1 MKKIIATLFACLAML
16 AVLHVQ
22 AQTTQLR
29 FGLKGGLNM
38 TKFSFSDEL
47 FDSKNQLGFFVGP
60 SFTFGLPVIGLGAEV
75 SALYNERKVK
85 VDGESVKHKS
95 LDVPLSVRYS
105 IGFSEEACIYAAAG
119 PQFSFALG
127 DKALSFKD
135 DNDLSE
141 VDWKFKNTALS
152 FNVGGGLVIN
162 HLQLSA
168 TYNIPIGKTSEFT
181 WKDATDKV
189 FHDGDTKASGWQI
202 AVAYFF

>member
-1 MKKIIATLFACLAML
+1 MKKIITTLFACLAMM
-16 AVLHVQ
+16 AVLPAQ
-22 AQTTQLR
+22 AQTTKLR
-29 FGLKGGLNM
+29 FGLKGGLNL

-47 FDSKNQLGFFVGP
+47 FESQNKVGFFVGP

-85 VDGESVKHKS
+85 VDDETVKKKS

-105 IGFSEEACIYAAAG
+105 VGFSEEACIYVAAG

-127 DKALSFKD
+127 DKALSFKN

-141 VDWKFKNTALS
+141 VDWKFKNTTLS
-152 FNVGGGLVIN
+152 FNVGGGIVIN

-181 WKDATDKV
+181 WQDATDKV
-189 FHDGDTKASGWQI
+189 FHDGDSKVKGWQI
-202 AVAYFF
+202 AAAYYF